1 MYLPVYKDR
10 VVLNGEGG
18 EHFYSRSVSTIDRLS
33 MMDANWL
40 FYTFIPLAIANI
52 VFAILKLV
60 GVKNK
65 IVNIGGIVSFVI
77 VIILMIVIT
86 VRTIEQGAR
95 Y

>member
-1 MYLPVYKDR
+1 MSKPK
-10 VVLNGEGG
+10 
-18 EHFYSRSVSTIDRLS
+18 
-33 MMDANWL
+33 
-40 FYTFIPLAIANI
+40 I